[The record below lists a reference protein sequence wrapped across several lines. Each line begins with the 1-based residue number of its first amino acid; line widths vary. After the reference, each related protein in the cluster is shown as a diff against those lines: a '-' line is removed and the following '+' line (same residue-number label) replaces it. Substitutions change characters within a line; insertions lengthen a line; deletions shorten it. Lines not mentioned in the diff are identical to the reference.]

1 MRLNMGTFNNND
13 IKLLK
18 TAGIDAD
25 IDKEYSK
32 DEMNSMCT
40 QITEFILN
48 HSSKNGDIARLR
60 NEYDNLIRITN
71 MKQGGDF
78 YVKK

>member
-25 IDKEYSK
+25 INKEYSK
-32 DEMNSMCT
+32 DKMNSMCT

-71 MKQGGDF
+71 MK
-78 YVKK
+78 

>member
-1 MRLNMGTFNNND
+1 MGTFNNND

-25 IDKEYSK
+25 INKEYSK

-48 HSSKNGDIARLR
+48 HSSKNGDIPRLR

-71 MKQGGDF
+71 MK
-78 YVKK
+78 